1 MVAEGSKKGTMA
13 SPRTL
18 SAPFLALSLLC
29 WWPPRAGAEYP
40 KVTPA
45 GAPAKVP
52 SYDKP
57 GKAGDELIVRCEIS
71 QCLQIRACTY
81 TWLLNEF
88 PFS

>member
-18 SAPFLALSLLC
+18 SAPLLALSLLC
-29 WWPPRAGAEYP
+29 WWPPGAGAEYP

-45 GAPAKVP
+45 GAPTKVP

-57 GKAGDELIVRCEIS
+57 GKAGG
-71 QCLQIRACTY
+71 
-81 TWLLNEF
+81 EF
-88 PFS
+88 ANKSLYVHMAVE